1 MPAADNDT
9 ASGGARPLPIQRHL
23 FEIPDDIAYFNCASL
38 APQLQAVRQ
47 AAERALQ
54 RRAQP
59 WLIRSDDWFTEVEQR
74 RALFAQVADVD
85 PEGVA
90 LVPATSYGLAVAAVN
105 LRAGSGQDV
114 IVLADEYPSNYYTWQ
129 RFARRTGAAV
139 TVVERRVG
147 QAWAEAVLD
156 ALDERAAVVA
166 VPAVHWTDGALVDL
180 VAVGARAREV
190 GAALVIDAS
199 QSLGAMPL
207 DLTDIRPDYLV
218 AVGYKWLLGPFGL
231 GYLYVAPQHRDG
243 VPLEENWIARLGS
256 EDFSELVTYQE
267 RYQPGARRFDVG
279 QRTHFETTAPA
290 IAALRQLLDWG
301 IDRIAAT
308 LEQVTGRIEEVVR
321 AQGLEL
327 TSPDRGPH
335 MLGIR
340 LPEQARRRVAVALTK
355 AGVHAGL
362 RGASL
367 RVSPHLWTT
376 DQDVDRLAAALA
388 DAVNER

>member
-1 MPAADNDT
+1 MPAVDNDT
-9 ASGGARPLPIQRHL
+9 TSGGARPLPIQRHL

-38 APQLQAVRQ
+38 APQLEAARQ

-59 WLIRSDDWFTEVEQR
+59 WLIRSDDWFTAVEQR
-74 RALFAQVADVD
+74 RALFAHVAEVD

-90 LVPATSYGLAVAAVN
+90 LVPATSYGLAVAAAN
-105 LRAGSGQDV
+105 LRAEPGQHV
-114 IVLADEYPSNYYTWQ
+114 VVLAEEYPSNYYTWQ
-129 RFARRTGAAV
+129 RFAGRTGAAV

-180 VAVGARAREV
+180 VAIGSQARAV
-190 GAALVIDAS
+190 GAALVVDAS

-207 DLTDIRPDYLV
+207 DLAAIRPDYLV

-256 EDFSELVTYQE
+256 EDFSELVAYQE
-267 RYQPGARRFDVG
+267 RYQPGSRRFDVG

-301 IDRIAAT
+301 VDRIAAT

-321 AQGLEL
+321 AQGLAL
-327 TSPDRGPH
+327 TSADRGPH

-340 LPEQARRRVAVALTK
+340 LPEPARQRVAVALTK